1 LLVDDI
7 FDSRWTLTVAG
18 FLIAQ
23 HGGGPVYPFAL
34 AKAADRR
41 TLIDSKMRVTGRWNC
56 LPSKAIQFQ
65 RPVTKFL
72 KRLEGND
79 MQLTDDA
86 HAARRGLLVCRA

>member
-1 LLVDDI
+1 MANSAQQVTNIISAFCIAGTAPAGPCLLVDDI

-41 TLIDSKMRVTGRWNC
+41 TLD
-56 LPSKAIQFQ
+56 
-65 RPVTKFL
+65 
-72 KRLEGND
+72 
-79 MQLTDDA
+79 
-86 HAARRGLLVCRA
+86 

>member
-1 LLVDDI
+1 LVDDI

-41 TLIDSKMRVTGRWNC
+41 TLD
-56 LPSKAIQFQ
+56 
-65 RPVTKFL
+65 
-72 KRLEGND
+72 
-79 MQLTDDA
+79 
-86 HAARRGLLVCRA
+86 